1 MDAGAD
7 VDGGAFGIGFD
18 LRSILMV
25 TEEQVLAELSK
36 IIDPDFQRDI
46 VSLGFVQDMVIE
58 SDTVAFTIELTTPA
72 CPLSPVFQK
81 QAIDLVGDLPDVE
94 HVKVTMTARK
104 SEDRRMNTEESGLKE
119 VKYILAVSSCK
130 GGVGKSTV
138 SAMLARTL
146 AARGSKVGLLD
157 ADVYGPSIPT
167 LFNIHKPGIRATDDN
182 RFYPN
187 EVDGLKLM
195 SFGFLMG
202 DGPAVIRGPM
212 VAQYMQ
218 QLLHGVLWGELDYL
232 IIDMPPGTGDIQL
245 TISQSVQIDASV
257 IVTTPHQLSLTD
269 VRKGIMMFD
278 KVNVPVLGV
287 IENMSY
293 FIPDCCDK
301 KYLIFGEAGA
311 KTLEERFGLPTLAE
325 LPITS
330 QLSGNYDEVA
340 QQTLANETVDVVIRA
355 LGKKVMEQLS
365 RPEIEFNEKTITLTW
380 EEGESVTVSNIA
392 LRRACNCALCV
403 DEMTRAPLL
412 DPASIPMDIRAEKI
426 SMIGNYAI
434 LVDWSDGHNTGF
446 FPFSLIREVA
456 GVNHKQSSFQ
466 GCEI

>member
-25 TEEQVLAELSK
+25 TEEQVLSELSK

-104 SEDRRMNTEESGLKE
+104 SEDRRMNTEESGLKK

-146 AARGSKVGLLD
+146 AVRGSKVGLLD

-167 LFNIHKPGIRATDDN
+167 LFNVHKPGIRATDDN

-301 KYLIFGEAGA
+301 KYSIFGEAGA

-340 QQTLANETVDVVIRA
+340 QQTLANKTVDVVIRA

-380 EEGESVTVSNIA
+380 EEGESVTVSNTA

>member
-1 MDAGAD
+1 MISEA
-7 VDGGAFGIGFD
+7 
-18 LRSILMV
+18 
-25 TEEQVLAELSK
+25 QVLAELSK
-36 IIDPDFQRDI
+36 IIDPDFNRDI
-46 VSLGFVQDMVIE
+46 VSLGFVQDMVID
-58 SDTVAFTIELTTPA
+58 SGNISFTIELTTPA
-72 CPLSPVFQK
+72 CPLRPVFHK
-81 QAIDLVGDLPDVE
+81 QAMELVGAISGVE
-94 HVKVTMTARK
+94 QVNVSMTSRKVPTRQMTAEK
-104 SEDRRMNTEESGLKE
+104 SGLKS
-119 VKYILAVSSCK
+119 VKHIIAVSSCK

-138 SAMLARTL
+138 AAMLARTL
-146 AARGSKVGLLD
+146 ISRGSKVGLLD

-167 LFNIHKPGIRATDDN
+167 LFNVHRAGVRATEN
-182 RFYPN
+182 NEFYPN

-257 IVTTPHQLSLTD
+257 IITTPHQLSLTD

-278 KVNVPVLGV
+278 KVNIPILGV

-293 FIPDCCDK
+293 FEPDCCDK
-301 KYLIFGEAGA
+301 KYHIFGEAGA
-311 KTLEERFGLPTLAE
+311 NVLKERFGLDTLAE
-325 LPITS
+325 LPITEK
-330 QLSGNYDEVA
+330 LSSNYDKISN
-340 QQTLANETVDVVIRA
+340 QGIANEALDSVIRA
-355 LGKKVMEQLS
+355 LGKKITEKVS
-365 RPEIEFNEKTITLTW
+365 KPEIKFDEHTISLIW
-380 EEGESVTVSNIA
+380 EDEIITVPNRD
-392 LRRACNCALCV
+392 LRLSCNCALCI

-412 DPASIPMDIRAEKI
+412 NPDSIPLDIYAKKI
-426 SMIGNYAI
+426 SLIGNYAI

-446 FPFSLIREVA
+446 FPFNAIRDLSKKIDKHA
-456 GVNHKQSSFQ
+456 GFQ

>member
-1 MDAGAD
+1 
-7 VDGGAFGIGFD
+7 
-18 LRSILMV
+18 MV
-25 TEEQVLAELSK
+25 TEEQVLAELSQ

-58 SDTVAFTIELTTPA
+58 ADTVSFTIELTTPA

-94 HVKVTMTARK
+94 HVRVTMTARK
-104 SEDRRMNTEESGLKE
+104 NEDRRMNTEESGLKE

-167 LFNIHKPGIRATDDN
+167 LFNVHKPGVRSTDDN

-232 IIDMPPGTGDIQL
+232 IIDMPPGTGDVQL

-293 FIPDCCDK
+293 FKPDCCDK
-301 KYLIFGEAGA
+301 KYSIFGEAGA
-311 KTLEERFGLPTLAE
+311 TTLEERFGLPTLAE
-325 LPITS
+325 LPIPS
-330 QLSGNYDEVA
+330 HLCGGSDAVA
-340 QQTLANETVDVVIRA
+340 QQPSAPDTADVVIRPC
-355 LGKKVMEQLS
+355 GKKVMEQPS
-365 RPEIEFNEKTITLTW
+365 RPEVEFNEKTVSLTW
-380 EEGESVTVSNIA
+380 EDGESVTVSNSA

-412 DPASIPMDIRAEKI
+412 DPASIPMNIRAEKI

-446 FPFSLIREVA
+446 FPFSAIRDVA
-456 GVNHKQSSFQ
+456 GIKRKQDGFQ

>member
-18 LRSILMV
+18 LRSIFMV

-94 HVKVTMTARK
+94 HVRVTMTARK
-104 SEDRRMNTEESGLKE
+104 SEDRRMNTEESGLKD
-119 VKYILAVSSCK
+119 VTYILAVSSCK

-167 LFNIHKPGIRATDDN
+167 LFNVHKPGIRATDDN

-257 IVTTPHQLSLTD
+257 IVTTP
-269 VRKGIMMFD
+269 
-278 KVNVPVLGV
+278 
-287 IENMSY
+287 
-293 FIPDCCDK
+293 
-301 KYLIFGEAGA
+301 
-311 KTLEERFGLPTLAE
+311 PTFAD
-325 LPITS
+325 
-330 QLSGNYDEVA
+330 G
-340 QQTLANETVDVVIRA
+340 
-355 LGKKVMEQLS
+355 
-365 RPEIEFNEKTITLTW
+365 
-380 EEGESVTVSNIA
+380 
-392 LRRACNCALCV
+392 CA
-403 DEMTRAPLL
+403 
-412 DPASIPMDIRAEKI
+412 
-426 SMIGNYAI
+426 
-434 LVDWSDGHNTGF
+434 
-446 FPFSLIREVA
+446 
-456 GVNHKQSSFQ
+456 
-466 GCEI
+466 

>member
-1 MDAGAD
+1 
-7 VDGGAFGIGFD
+7 
-18 LRSILMV
+18 MV

-58 SDTVAFTIELTTPA
+58 PTVISFTIELTTPA

-81 QAIDLVGDLPDVE
+81 QAIDLVGDLPGVE
-94 HVKVTMTARK
+94 RVNVTMTARK
-104 SEDRRMNTEESGLKE
+104 QEGRRMNTEESGLKD

-138 SAMLARTL
+138 SSMLARTL

-167 LFNIHKPGIRATDDN
+167 LFNIHKPGVRATDDN

-187 EVDGLKLM
+187 EVEGLKLM

-218 QLLHGVLWGELDYL
+218 QLLHGVLWGDLDYL
-232 IIDMPPGTGDIQL
+232 IIDMPPGTGDVQL
-245 TISQSVQIDASV
+245 TISQAVQIDASV

-293 FIPDCCDK
+293 FECDGCSK
-301 KYLIFGEAGA
+301 RHAIFGEAGA
-311 KTLEERFGLPTLAE
+311 RTLEERFGLQTLAE
-325 LPITS
+325 LPIS
-330 QLSGNYDEVA
+330 HKLSGEYESVAA
-340 QQTLANETVDVVIRA
+340 QQVASDTVDVVIRA
-355 LGKKVMEQLS
+355 LGKKVMEQ
-365 RPEIEFNEKTITLTW
+365 PAIPQIESDEKTISLVF
-380 EEGESVTVSNIA
+380 EDGERVTVSNAA

-412 DPASIPMDIRAEKI
+412 DPASVPMDIRAEKV
-426 SMIGNYAI
+426 SLIGNYAI

-446 FPFSLIREVA
+446 FPFSSIREVGTTVDKSA
-456 GVNHKQSSFQ
+456 GFQ